1 MLLNN
6 NIKKNK
12 PEYQLFFLYYLNF
25 FSDNYQKES
34 LNIFRLIIF
43 LDYYKINEIIY
54 INKIIKLGKI
64 FKINKYKNFIYYI
77 HKNKN
82 IISLYNLTNN
92 SFIKYTDLI
101 VFYFNS
107 LSRYNLMNFLEISK
121 SKDFEIIIIKLKRLW
136 SSTFFF
142 NILFKLKNYQSIF
155 FVLIILGIKFYNIN
169 KKILKIKNDKK
180 IFKKYFL
187 INLNYKYGIN
197 LNLFFKDINSFSN
210 WTLIQ
215 ILLQLYNYPLI
226 SYNYIYF
233 IKWYKIYRICQ
244 RKEIFNK
251 NSNLKILHIWSIR
264 EK

>member
-1 MLLNN
+1 MILNN
-6 NIKKNK
+6 YLKKNK

-25 FSDNYQKES
+25 LSDYNQKKN
-34 LNIFRLIIF
+34 LNIFRFIII
-43 LDYYKINEIIY
+43 LDNYKINEVIY
-54 INKIIKLGKI
+54 INKIIKLGNI

-82 IISLYNLTNN
+82 IINLYNLTNN
-92 SFIKYTDLI
+92 YFIKYTDI
-101 VFYFNS
+101 IIFYFNF
-107 LSRYNLMNFLEISK
+107 LSHYNLMNFLENSK
-121 SKDFEIIIIKLKRLW
+121 SLNFEIIIIKFKMLW

-155 FVLIILGIKFYNIN
+155 FIFIMLGIKFYNIN
-169 KKILKIKNDKK
+169 KKILKIKNYKR
-180 IFKKYFL
+180 IFNKYYF
-187 INLNYKYGIN
+187 INNLNYKYGIN

-233 IKWYKIYRICQ
+233 LKWYKIYRICQ
-244 RKEIFNK
+244 RKENLNK
-251 NSNLKILHIWSIR
+251 NSNLKILHIWSI
-264 EK
+264 K